1 MEDRKDSPPEED
13 AKLDTNEMCRGK
25 SSIPQIEKDDN
36 TSSGLQSTQSELYTE
51 NVSCDL
57 VELSSDDE
65 VRIIDV
71 KRKSCEKNLQ
81 ADDQCSSGRTSPKDA
96 TCSVCL
102 SEYDNKSFLDKCF
115 RILLT
120 SEI

>member
-13 AKLDTNEMCRGK
+13 AKLDTNEMCSGK

-36 TSSGLQSTQSELYTE
+36 TSSGLRSSRSELCTG

-57 VELSSDDE
+57 VELSRDDE
-65 VRIIDV
+65 VQIIDM
-71 KRKSCEKNLQ
+71 KRKSEKNLQ

>member
-13 AKLDTNEMCRGK
+13 AKLDTNEMCCGK

-36 TSSGLQSTQSELYTE
+36 TSCGLQSTQSELYAE

-65 VRIIDV
+65 VQIIDV

-81 ADDQCSSGRTSPKDA
+81 VDDQCSSGRTSPKDA

-102 SEYDNKSFLDKCF
+102 SEYDNKAFLDKCF
-115 RILLT
+115 RILLM